1 MRNIISI
8 AVLLVFA
15 LVLSFGFVQMNPTPY
30 HSYIQSLESDD
41 VITDEQAMLLCDD
54 LGLVYDYEATGYT
67 VADFCYEP
75 LETLSM
81 ED

>member
-1 MRNIISI
+1 MRNVLVGII
-8 AVLLVFA
+8 AG
-15 LVLSFGFVQMNPTPY
+15 LVLGYGTQLVWANPTPY
-30 HSYIQSLESDD
+30 ASYIQSLESDD

-75 LETLSM
+75 FETLSM